1 MCYMQECVSKKK
13 IGSGTGMKY
22 ARNVTVILHQL
33 QYMILLIMHA
43 SVLSISWHR
52 CVCACV
58 RYGRSPEVHRPPA
71 KCCCFSGR
79 WQLWAI
85 ERVPGEVAA
94 ITLHVRLVVGE
105 MVN

>member
-1 MCYMQECVSKKK
+1 MRYMQECVSKKK

-52 CVCACV
+52 CVCAL
-58 RYGRSPEVHRPPA
+58 REVTGSASTSSQMLLLLWTMAIVGHRKGA
-71 KCCCFSGR
+71 G
-79 WQLWAI
+79 
-85 ERVPGEVAA
+85 
-94 ITLHVRLVVGE
+94 
-105 MVN
+105 